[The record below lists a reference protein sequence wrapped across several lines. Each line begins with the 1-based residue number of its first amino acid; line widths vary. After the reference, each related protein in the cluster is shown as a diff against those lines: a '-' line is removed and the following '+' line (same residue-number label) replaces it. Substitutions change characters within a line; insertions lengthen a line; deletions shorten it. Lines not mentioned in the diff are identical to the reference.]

1 MLNEKEVQK
10 FLEET
15 GRTGGIIPGLDAMEA
30 LMKELGDVQ
39 DRLNTIQVGS
49 PCFLLCCRKPDTGRA
64 CIHLRRCSTEESSI
78 R

>member
-1 MLNEKEVQK
+1 MLNEKEVQE

-39 DRLNTIQVGS
+39 DRLNTIHVAGTNGKGS
-49 PCFLLCCRKPDTGRA
+49 VCAMLSSVLQEAGYWTGMYT
-64 CIHLRRCSTEESSI
+64 SPG
-78 R
+78 